1 MQVGPNENMLSLL
14 SVSVNV
20 VLSLCQSTIIT
31 HNMAFGLEETNSVKL
46 GHTCTSFMASAP
58 EEPLRFSF
66 QLASKDVQCP
76 IIDSGAGRLQRYLSY
91 SSPPTFVLIRRAKT
105 QPWKLLWLAERLRPS
120 WVLAI
125 HKQPLAPM
133 TPSYIHNHSCCFSK
147 NFDLVSWHWWDYRND
162 VWDKTKPFIGP

>member
-1 MQVGPNENMLSLL
+1 MP
-14 SVSVNV
+14 VNHHHSQHGFWSWGNKQGETRPHV
-20 VLSLCQSTIIT
+20 HLFYGLCSRGT
-31 HNMAFGLEETNSVKL
+31 
-46 GHTCTSFMASAP
+46 TSIFFPTS
-58 EEPLRFSF
+58 E
-66 QLASKDVQCP
+66 QGCP

-91 SSPPTFVLIRRAKT
+91 SSPPTFVLIKRAKT